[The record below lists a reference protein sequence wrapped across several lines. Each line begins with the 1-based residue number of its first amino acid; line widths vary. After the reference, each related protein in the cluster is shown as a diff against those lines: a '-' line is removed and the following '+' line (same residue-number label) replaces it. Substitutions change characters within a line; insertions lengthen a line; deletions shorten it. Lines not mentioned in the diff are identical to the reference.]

1 MAYGGGLSTRIDYY
15 LCRDGR
21 FLFNDSSSVASSDS
35 FSISGGGDLGSS
47 GQGRWEI
54 ITEGEAVGI
63 KLTWSDGRA
72 DLARL
77 EFYDDG
83 TYINGDRYYVT
94 ADNPNC

>member
-1 MAYGGGLSTRIDYY
+1 MVLRA
-15 LCRDGR
+15 RDVGR
-21 FLFNDSSSVASSDS
+21 SS
-35 FSISGGGDLGSS
+35 LK
-47 GQGRWEI
+47 
-54 ITEGEAVGI
+54 GEAVGI

-77 EFYDDG
+77 EFYDGG